1 MLATGVDMVA
11 IDRIARAEAR
21 HGERFRRRT
30 FTEQELA
37 YCQGRADRLA
47 GRFAVKEAVAKAL
60 GTGIGDVAWKDI
72 EVVCDDRGGP
82 HLLLHNEAAA
92 LAASLGLKEWSIS
105 LSHTS
110 THAIALAV
118 ALG

>member
-1 MLATGVDMVA
+1 MLATGVDMIE

-21 HGERFRRRT
+21 HGARFRQRF

-37 YCQGRADRLA
+37 YCQGRYERLA
-47 GRFAVKEAVAKAL
+47 GRFAAKEAVAKAL
-60 GTGIGDVAWKDI
+60 GTGIGDVSWKDI
-72 EVVCDDRGGP
+72 EVVCDAQGGP

-105 LSHTS
+105 LAHTRS
-110 THAIALAV
+110 HAIALAV